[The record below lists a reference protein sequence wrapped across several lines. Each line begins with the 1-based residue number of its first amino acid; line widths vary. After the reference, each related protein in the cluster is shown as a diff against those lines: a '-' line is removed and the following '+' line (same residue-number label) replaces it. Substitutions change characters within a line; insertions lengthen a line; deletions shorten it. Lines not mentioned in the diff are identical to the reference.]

1 VAETIIPRG
10 AFEQYLRDLKPS
22 GNANDLRIE
31 ERLDLAMA
39 TVMSRGDDRALAAKV
54 HGEFGLPLPSTP
66 RRVSNGVNALVGI
79 GPGVWLAVFQ
89 EAGPLM
95 ASELASSLAGLA
107 SVADQTSAYALL
119 RISGASAREVL
130 SRGAFIDFD
139 PSVFGPGSAAVTSI
153 SHIGVTIWQIDE
165 TPTFEIALFRSFA
178 DSFWHWMMTTCKA
191 LGVGLVRG
199 GRSAPVQDD

>member
-10 AFEQYLRDLKPS
+10 AFEQHLHDLKPS

-39 TVMSRGDDRALAAKV
+39 TVMSRDDDRALATKI
-54 HGEFGLPLPSTP
+54 HSEFGLPLPSTP

-89 EAGPLM
+89 GAGPLM

-107 SVADQTSAYALL
+107 SVADQTSAYAVL

-139 PSVFGPGSAAVTSI
+139 PSVFGPGSAAVTTI

-178 DSFWHWMMTTCKA
+178 DSFWHWMTTTCTA
-191 LGVGLVRG
+191 LGIGLVRDD
-199 GRSAPVQDD
+199 RSKPV

>member
-1 VAETIIPRG
+1 MPETIIPRG
-10 AFEQYLRDLKPS
+10 AFEQHLRDLMPN
-22 GNANDLRIE
+22 GNPNDLRIE

-66 RRVSNGVNALVGI
+66 RRVSNGVKALVGI

-89 EAGPLM
+89 GADPLM

-107 SVADQTSAYALL
+107 SVADQTSAYAVL

-139 PSVFGPGSAAVTSI
+139 PSVFGPGSAAVTTI
-153 SHIGVTIWQIDE
+153 SHVGVTIWQIDE

-178 DSFWHWMMTTCKA
+178 DSFWHWMMTTCTA
-191 LGVGLVRG
+191 LGVGLVRVD
-199 GRSAPVQDD
+199 RSAPV

>member
-1 VAETIIPRG
+1 MAETVIPRG
-10 AFEQYLRDLKPS
+10 AFEQHLRDLAPK
-22 GNANDLRIE
+22 GNTNDLRIE
-31 ERLDLAMA
+31 ERLDLEIA
-39 TVMSRGDDRALAAKV
+39 TVMSRGDDRALAAKI

-66 RRVSNGVNALVGI
+66 RRVSNGIKALVGI

-107 SVADQTSAYALL
+107 SVADQTSAYAVL
-119 RISGASAREVL
+119 RISGAFAREVL

-139 PSVFGPGSAAVTSI
+139 PSVFGPGSAAVTTI

-178 DSFWHWMMTTCKA
+178 DSFWHWMTTTCTA
-191 LGVGLVRG
+191 LGVGLVRD
-199 GRSAPVQDD
+199 GRPASV

>member
-1 VAETIIPRG
+1 MPETIIPRG
-10 AFEQYLRDLKPS
+10 AFEQHLRDLMPN
-22 GNANDLRIE
+22 GNPNDLRIE

-66 RRVSNGVNALVGI
+66 RRVSNGVKALVGI

-89 EAGPLM
+89 GADPLM

-107 SVADQTSAYALL
+107 SVADQTSAYAVL

-139 PSVFGPGSAAVTSI
+139 PSVFGPDSAAVTTI
-153 SHIGVTIWQIDE
+153 SHVGATIWQIDE

-178 DSFWHWMMTTCKA
+178 DSFWHWMMTTCTA
-191 LGVGLVRG
+191 LGVGLVRVD
-199 GRSAPVQDD
+199 RSAPV